1 MRESVGWHTRC
12 RYWGNSHVGVGP
24 QSELLSGNPQKSGGH
39 CPAWGMGWAC
49 DCQEK
54 KSLPTMALSKAF
66 FLNVVPI
73 QEIT

>member
-1 MRESVGWHTRC
+1 M
-12 RYWGNSHVGVGP
+12 
-24 QSELLSGNPQKSGGH
+24 LSGNPQKSGGYF
-39 CPAWGMGWAC
+39 PAQEMGGVC

-66 FLNVVPI
+66 FFYVVPI